1 MEHMRPFRCLALV
14 VGAVAQRVCDPD
26 PLDDEDLFLHI
37 DLALGLCGQ
46 SPLARIDAARLQRAP
61 KSAGEST
68 RGRGDDVVESGRV
81 LGILAWRRSVVL
93 THRTMRAEDH
103 RLVFGRKERL
113 AYRSAL
119 ADDPHR

>member
-1 MEHMRPFRCLALV
+1 MRPLRCLALV
-14 VGAVAQRVCDPD
+14 LRAVAQRVCNSD
-26 PLDDEDLFLHI
+26 PLDDEDLLLQVY
-37 DLALGLCGQ
+37 LALGRCGQ

-68 RGRGDDVVESGRV
+68 CGRGDYIVERGRV
-81 LGILAWRRSVVL
+81 LGVLARRRSIVL

-113 AYRSAL
+113 ANRSAL
-119 ADDPHR
+119 ADDPHP